1 MLLVKEEIPMEYK
14 VQLLKEDDKDL
25 LRFTLD
31 KVYDINLNS
40 DDQNSLKNL
49 FYAIIKEAFKE
60 DVIFV
65 LDSDDH
71 EKDLFFDIAND
82 YIAKLNDEIKTIRQ
96 QIPNEIK

>member
-1 MLLVKEEIPMEYK
+1 MEYK

-40 DDQNSLKNL
+40 DDQNSIKNL

-65 LDSDDH
+65 LDSDYH

-96 QIPNEIK
+96 QIPSEIK

>member
-1 MLLVKEEIPMEYK
+1 MLLAKEEIRMEYK
-14 VQLLKEDDKDL
+14 VQLLKEHDKDL

-31 KVYDINLNS
+31 KTYDINLNS
-40 DDQNSLKNL
+40 DDQNSIKNL

-60 DVIFV
+60 DIKFV

-71 EKDLFFDIAND
+71 ERDLFFDIAND
-82 YIAKLNDEIKTIRQ
+82 YIAKLNDEIIIIRQ

>member
-1 MLLVKEEIPMEYK
+1 MLLAKEEIRMEYK

-31 KVYDINLNS
+31 KTYDINLNS
-40 DDQNSLKNL
+40 DDQNSIKNL

-60 DVIFV
+60 DIKFV

-71 EKDLFFDIAND
+71 ERDLFFDIAND
-82 YIAKLNDEIKTIRQ
+82 YIAKLNDEIIIIRQ